1 MVGGR
6 LGAGAGGCAVGGG
19 GAAGYLE
26 SLPEGPNDSDSVLSP
41 GLLLQA
47 PQLPA
52 SLFRGRPGRDKRAGT
67 KKVREGER
75 KRETSFSA

>member
-1 MVGGR
+1 MEGLVVVVV
-6 LGAGAGGCAVGGG
+6 AVPRGTRG

-41 GLLLQA
+41 GLLLQS

-52 SLFRGRPGRDKRAGT
+52 GLLMGRPGRDKRAET
-67 KKVREGER
+67 KTEGR
-75 KRETSFSA
+75 

>member
-1 MVGGR
+1 MVSGR
-6 LGAGAGGCAVGGG
+6 WKAWWWWWWRLWLCPGGGG

-41 GLLLQA
+41 GLLLQF

-52 SLFRGRPGRDKRAGT
+52 SLLRGRPGRDKRAET
-67 KKVREGER
+67 KTEGR
-75 KRETSFSA
+75 